1 MKKGWKIAA
10 VGLIIL
16 LLFLIF
22 FKECLW
28 EWYDEVLHPWAP
40 CRADWLCKVGQSIN
54 RYGLL
59 Y

>member
-10 VGLIIL
+10 VGLIIYCC
-16 LLFLIF
+16 FDF

-40 CRADWLCKVGQSIN
+40 CRADWL
-54 RYGLL
+54 
-59 Y
+59 

>member
-1 MKKGWKIAA
+1 MKKRWKIAA

-28 EWYDEVLHPWAP
+28 EWYYDIMEPIGELH
-40 CRADWLCKVGQSIN
+40 
-54 RYGLL
+54 
-59 Y
+59 

>member
-10 VGLIIL
+10 MGLIIL

-40 CRADWLCKVGQSIN
+40 CRADWL
-54 RYGLL
+54 
-59 Y
+59 

>member
-28 EWYDEVLHPWAP
+28 EWYYEVLHPWAP
-40 CRADWLCKVGQSIN
+40 CRADWL
-54 RYGLL
+54 
-59 Y
+59 